1 MKRFV
6 LLILAV
12 GLVLSSACTKKETPP
27 QTATPSDDKGK
38 LKVGLVLD
46 KGGRDD
52 KSFNAAAFKGS
63 QEAQTKLGVE
73 VKVVEASD
81 DTAIEPSLRTFAQK
95 GYPLV
100 IGIGFVQS
108 AAVQKVASAFPNT
121 HFLIVDSEVN
131 LPNVRSVLFAEH
143 EGSYL
148 VGYIAGLTSK
158 SHKVG
163 FVGGMDIPL
172 IRRFELGYRSGTQ
185 AAFPKTEVL
194 SNYVGA
200 TSDAWKNPTKAKELA
215 LSQYK
220 KDVDVIFAA
229 AGASGLGV
237 FDAAEELKKFVI
249 GVDSNQNWV
258 KPGRVLTSMIKRVD
272 LAVFRTI
279 EDEQQKRFA
288 AGNLR
293 WGIQEGGVDFAVDE
307 HNRAIVTPEIES
319 KINEVKARI
328 LKGDIKVP
336 DYYETSKPAAPAES
350 KTSS

>member
-1 MKRFV
+1 MKRLFV
-6 LLILAV
+6 RLLAV
-12 GLVLSSACTKKETPP
+12 GLVFASACTKKEKPP
-27 QTATPSDDKGK
+27 EAAVDPKGGK
-38 LKVGLVLD
+38 LKIGLVLD

-63 QEAQTKLGVE
+63 QDAEKQLGVE

-108 AAVQKVASAFPNT
+108 AAVKTVAAAFPNT

-148 VGYIAGLTSK
+148 VGYVAGLASK

-163 FVGGMDIPL
+163 FIGGMDIPL
-172 IRRFELGYRSGTQ
+172 IRRFELGYKSGAQ
-185 AAFPKTEVL
+185 AAFPKTEVH

-215 LSQYK
+215 MSQYQ
-220 KDVDVIFAA
+220 KDADVIFAA

-237 FDAAEELKKFVI
+237 FDAAEELKRFVI

-272 LAVFRTI
+272 LAVFKSI
-279 EDEQQKRFA
+279 QDEQQKTFSP
-288 AGNLR
+288 GNLH
-293 WGIQEGGVDFAVDE
+293 WGIQDGGVDFALDE
-307 HNRAIVTPEIES
+307 HNRGILTPEIEA
-319 KINEVKARI
+319 KVNAVKAKI
-328 LKGDIKVP
+328 LKGEIKVP
-336 DYYETSKPAAPAES
+336 DYYETSKPAGAAPAA